1 MQHMRGLR
9 PQRQPLELDAIWP
22 QTATASG
29 RQQQPRDSNSRAQKR
44 HREQAHASID
54 SRQQAQWPETQI
66 LDTGTPEL
74 DRNAGISHRVASTA
88 VMMAEDRL
96 DVGDTCDARI
106 GARAV
111 KTGCAIIYL

>member
-1 MQHMRGLR
+1 MQHMRGRR
-9 PQRQPLELDAIWP
+9 PQRQPLELDSIWP

-29 RQQQPRDSNSRAQKR
+29 RQQQPRDSNSRAQEG

-54 SRQQAQWPETQI
+54 SRHSGQTQI
-66 LDTGTPEL
+66 LDTGTPEI
-74 DRNAGISHRVASTA
+74 DRNAGISHRVASTT

-96 DVGDTCDARI
+96 DVGDTCDAPI

>member
-1 MQHMRGLR
+1 MAINCDSI
-9 PQRQPLELDAIWP
+9 RQA
-22 QTATASG
+22 TATEGQQLQGAG
-29 RQQQPRDSNSRAQKR
+29 RTHGTGTRQ
-44 HREQAHASID
+44 H
-54 SRQQAQWPETQI
+54 RQQAQWPETQI

-88 VMMAEDRL
+88 VMVAEDRL
-96 DVGDTCDARI
+96 DVGDTRDARI